1 MVRTS
6 HHPQA
11 RLAGLPAYTQITPQR
26 RVLFEPAQM
35 SSTPSPEK
43 PVVVVTGAS
52 AGIGDAIAR
61 RFAAGGFRIVAVAR
75 RKDRLDQLARDLSP
89 TTNIVTLAADVTA
102 ADVPEQAVELAT
114 KSFGRL
120 DCLVNNAGSGKWAPV
135 HETDDGMLNEVIE
148 ISLKAPFRFC
158 RAALRVMGP
167 GSSII
172 NVGSVFGL
180 IGGLNGGVY
189 CAVKAGLIGLTQTLA
204 AQYGANGIRSN
215 LVAPG
220 VIKTDMTK
228 DYWNTPGFQRINQEM
243 TPFNRDGTPED
254 IANAVYFLASEQGSY
269 INGQTLALDGGWS
282 TTKYLTYP
290 ALVSRRV
297 ED

>member
-1 MVRTS
+1 
-6 HHPQA
+6 
-11 RLAGLPAYTQITPQR
+11 
-26 RVLFEPAQM
+26 M
-35 SSTPSPEK
+35 SSTASSER
-43 PVVVVTGAS
+43 PVVLVTGAS

-61 RFAAGGFRIVAVAR
+61 RFAAGGYRIVAVAR
-75 RKDRLDQLARDLSP
+75 RKERLEQLAADLSA
-89 TTNIVTLAADVTA
+89 TTNIETLAADVTA
-102 ADVPEQAVELAT
+102 VDTAERAVELAT
-114 KSFGRL
+114 RSFGRL

-135 HETDDGMLNEVIE
+135 HNTDDSMLDEVIDV
-148 ISLKAPFRFC
+148 SLKAPFRFC

-172 NVGSVFGL
+172 HVGSVFGL
-180 IGGLNGGVY
+180 LGGLDGGIY

-228 DYWNTPGFQRINQEM
+228 DYWDAPAFRRINQEM

-254 IANAVYFLASEQGSY
+254 VANAVFFLASEQGSY

-282 TTKYLTYP
+282 TTKYLTHP
-290 ALVSRRV
+290 ALVCKRV